1 MQAAG
6 EHVEGADPIENQTLD
21 KQLLPIP
28 PTQTPQSYPF
38 MTLSC
43 PSATLKRRERRKEVN
58 ELQDEWDRKKGCPF
72 WRQTQVIAH

>member
-43 PSATLKRRERRKEVN
+43 PSATLQRRE
-58 ELQDEWDRKKGCPF
+58 KKKKK
-72 WRQTQVIAH
+72 

>member
-43 PSATLKRRERRKEVN
+43 PSATLQRREKKKKVN
-58 ELQDEWDRKKGCPF
+58 EYRMNGTEKKAALSGG
-72 WRQTQVIAH
+72 RHKL